1 MRSTPGTRRAAVLA
15 VTGIAA
21 AARVAGCGSS
31 GSGTSG
37 APGTSGGTGAPA
49 GVTLRTAHGPGLGTI
64 VTDSAGSTL
73 YRFDQ
78 DETSPPESYCNGNC
92 ATLRPP
98 EQAHG
103 NVTVKGTD
111 SKLLG
116 TVTRPGGVERVTLN
130 GSPGPA
136 DPTPT
141 SNAPGYRRT
150 GWPMAAD
157 RPRARPPPPPT
168 TTDGR

>member
-1 MRSTPGTRRAAVLA
+1 MRSTPRTRRAAVLVA
-15 VTGIAA
+15 TGTAA

-31 GSGTSG
+31 GGRSG

-64 VTDSAGSTL
+64 VTDSAGFTL

-78 DETSPPESYCNGNC
+78 DGTSPPESYCNGNC
-92 ATLRPP
+92 AALRPP

-103 NVTVKGTD
+103 NVAGTD
-111 SKLLG
+111 SKPLG
-116 TVTRPGGVERVTLN
+116 TVTRSDGVERVTLN
-130 GSPGPA
+130 GSPRPA

-141 SNAPGYRRT
+141 SRAPGYRPA

-157 RPRARPPPPPT
+157 RPRARPPPP

>member
-1 MRSTPGTRRAAVLA
+1 MRIIRVGQVGRHRHVGRYRRSGRCHPADR
-15 VTGIAA
+15 
-21 AARVAGCGSS
+21 AR
-31 GSGTSG
+31 
-37 APGTSGGTGAPA
+37 
-49 GVTLRTAHGPGLGTI
+49 PGLGAI
-64 VTDSAGSTL
+64 VTDSAGFTL

-78 DETSPPESYCNGNC
+78 DGTSPPESYCNGNR

-103 NVTVKGTD
+103 NVTAKGTD
-111 SKLLG
+111 SKPLG
-116 TVTRPGGVERVTLN
+116 TGTRSGGVERGTLN

-141 SNAPGYRRT
+141 SSTPGYRPA
-150 GWPMAAD
+150 GCPMAAD
-157 RPRARPPPPPT
+157 RARARPPP